1 MFICNTKYSMC
12 SAETNYNVVAEDK
25 NVILTD
31 SNCCSDISKYWWVID
46 RSIITSYDNKN
57 LKFPFWY

>member
-31 SNCCSDISKYWWVID
+31 SNCCSDISKYW
-46 RSIITSYDNKN
+46 
-57 LKFPFWY
+57 